1 MFSIQSA
8 SQTLFCHNEEILN
21 ASAFF
26 RLQETRQ
33 MTVLD
38 KAKVDCL
45 SAFALNSLVWMWLRT
60 KGVNPKESEVCVYL
74 KNEMR
79 MSNSNPKISSALWY
93 D

>member
-1 MFSIQSA
+1 
-8 SQTLFCHNEEILN
+8 
-21 ASAFF
+21 
-26 RLQETRQ
+26 

-79 MSNSNPKISSALWY
+79 MSNSNQKIHRLFGMIKSFFSLKQLNVSN
-93 D
+93 